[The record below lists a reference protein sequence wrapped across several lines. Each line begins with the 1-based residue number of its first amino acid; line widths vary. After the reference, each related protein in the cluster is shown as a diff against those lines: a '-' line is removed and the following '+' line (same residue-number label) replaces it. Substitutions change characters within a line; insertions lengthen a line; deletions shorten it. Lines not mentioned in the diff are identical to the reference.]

1 MDSASTNKMP
11 VYRRVTWIAGAVLLL
26 LYGGLFAA
34 VWMSGLIPG
43 RKGPLVPV
51 ATPTPVPTA
60 TGPRNLIYPPPRAD
74 MLRSDD
80 LSTGLDGWSSLYG
93 NGKMEN
99 IKEQLVLQ
107 TNRMMQPAL
116 AINSKLLDAGTKYYI
131 QADLATDTL
140 PAGGYGLVF
149 GASDS
154 LGTFYL
160 FDCTPPLNKCR
171 LLKITGSDTDTLI
184 ADIEAELERYPNPNT
199 LSVYFDDG
207 RMELYANGDLVSSY
221 TDKQPFRYTGVGVLV
236 WFPGFR
242 VLADDF
248 QGYSEK

>member
-1 MDSASTNKMP
+1 MDSASNRKMP
-11 VYRRVTWIAGAVLLL
+11 VYRRVTWIAGAVLVL
-26 LYGGLFAA
+26 LYAGLFAA
-34 VWMSGLIPG
+34 VWMSGLIPD
-43 RKGPLVPV
+43 RKGALAPA
-51 ATPTPVPTA
+51 ATPTPAPTA
-60 TGPRNLIYPPPRAD
+60 TGPRALIYPPPRAD

-80 LSTGLDGWSSLYG
+80 LSTGLDGWYSLYA

-99 IKEQLVLQ
+99 IKGQLVLQ
-107 TNRMMQPAL
+107 TNRRGQPAL
-116 AINSKLLDAGTKYYI
+116 AVNAKLLDAGTKYYI

-140 PAGGYGLVF
+140 PTGSYGLVF
-149 GASDS
+149 GASES

-160 FDCTPPLNKCR
+160 FDCTPPLNTCR
-171 LLKITGSDTDTLI
+171 LLKITGSDTDALI
-184 ADIEAELERYPNPNT
+184 ADIKAELEPYPNPNT

-207 RMELYANGDLVSSY
+207 RIELYTNAELVSSY

-242 VLADDF
+242 VVADNF